1 MFRQRKDILDN
12 GVHVEEQDG
21 SVHATGEGQ
30 HQEHNLLDQQD
41 EALYDLLDKETF
53 AVKHVVDAE
62 DQLQVEGDPEVQN
75 ELLPLLGE
83 KEWAWNVAMTLK

>member
-12 GVHVEEQDG
+12 VHDEEQDG
-21 SVHATGEGQ
+21 SVQATEQRQ
-30 HQEHNLLDQQD
+30 HQEHDLLDQQD

-53 AVKHVVDAE
+53 AVKHVVDSE
-62 DQLQVEGDPEVQN
+62 DQLQVEGGPKVQN